1 MKSTL
6 AKAALTAV
14 AALALAG
21 AATPA
26 FAHTGL
32 VGGGQFVASADDPFL
47 AAEGFG
53 IAHTSNTA
61 AGAVGGFAATS
72 TDIMGGFEG
81 FAHTNGWH
89 SHAWK

>member
-6 AKAALTAV
+6 AKAALTAT
-14 AALALAG
+14 AALAIAG

-32 VGGGQFVASADDPFL
+32 LGGGQFVASAHDPFA

-61 AGAVGGFAATS
+61 AGAIGGFAATS
-72 TDIMGGFEG
+72 TDVMGGIEG
-81 FAHTNGWH
+81 FAHTNGW
-89 SHAWK
+89 K